1 MKTINKDTLAIVPID
16 SEEAKQED
24 KLSVPHAVGCM
35 LGGFVGDACGTA
47 YD

>member
-1 MKTINKDTLAIVPID
+1 MENDKIDTLAID